1 MLDPK
6 LIKEKPEMIRNML
19 KSRAVE
25 FDLDELIKTDE
36 KRREFII
43 KTDELR
49 KKKNQVGIRISEKKK
64 AKEDASSILAE
75 MKNISSELTKL
86 ESEQEE
92 IENKYLKLAST
103 IPNLVHESV
112 PIGIDDSANIEI
124 KKWGNIPKFDF
135 KVKDHIDISENL
147 NLVDLERAAKVAG
160 ARFYYLK
167 NDLVRL
173 NQALI
178 NFGLDFL
185 AEKGYSLIQPPYM
198 INRESMEGAVIA
210 EDFEEVI
217 YKIQDEDLYMIGTSE
232 HAMAAMHSK
241 EIIEG
246 KNIPMKY
253 AGISPCFRKEAGA
266 HGRDQKG
273 IFRVHQFDK
282 IEQFV
287 FSKPEDSWK
296 EHEKLLAV
304 AEEFYQKLEIPY
316 RVMLLSTGDI
326 GKISAKTYDIEA
338 WMAGQNAYREI
349 VSCSNCLEY
358 QARRLKIR
366 FRDKTNE
373 DTQYIHTLNS
383 TLIATTRVLVS
394 IMENFQTKEGH
405 IRIPQGFTAIYGKS
419 ERDILTYPYILD
431 LKFVKNWHAEK
442 VE

>member
-6 LIKEKPEMIRNML
+6 LIKEKPEIIRNML

-25 FDLDELIKTDE
+25 FDLDGLIESDQ

-49 KKKNQVGIRISEKKK
+49 KKKNQIAITISEKKK
-64 AKEDASSILAE
+64 VGEDASSIFIE
-75 MKNISSELTKL
+75 MKNISNELTKL
-86 ESEQEE
+86 ELQQED
-92 IENKYLKLAST
+92 IEKKYLKLAST
-103 IPNLVHESV
+103 IPNLIHESV
-112 PIGIDDSANIEI
+112 PIGIDDSVNKEI

-135 KVKDHIDISENL
+135 KIKDHIDISEDL

-185 AEKGYSLIQPPYM
+185 AEKGYSLVQPPYM

-217 YKIQDEDLYMIGTSE
+217 YKVQEEDLYMIGTSE

-246 KNIPMKY
+246 KDIPMKY

-282 IEQFV
+282 IEQFI
-287 FSKPEDSWK
+287 FSRPEDSWK
-296 EHEKLLAV
+296 EHEKMLAV

-373 DTQYIHTLNS
+373 DTQYVHTLNS
-383 TLIATTRVLVS
+383 TLIATTRVLVA
-394 IMENFQTKEGH
+394 IMENFQTKDGH
-405 IRIPQGFTAIYGKS
+405 IRIPQVLQRYMGNQKEI
-419 ERDILTYPYILD
+419 
-431 LKFVKNWHAEK
+431 
-442 VE
+442 

>member
-6 LIKEKPEMIRNML
+6 LIKEKPEIIKEML
-19 KSRAVE
+19 KARAVE
-25 FDLDELIKTDE
+25 FDLEGLIDSDQ

-49 KKKNQVGIRISEKKK
+49 KKKNQVALTISEKKK
-64 AKEDASSILAE
+64 GGEDISSILAE
-75 MKNISSELTKL
+75 MKDVSEKLTKL
-86 ESEQEE
+86 ELEQNN
-92 IENKYLKLAST
+92 IEKKYLKLASS
-103 IPNLVHESV
+103 IPNLIHESV
-112 PIGIDDSANIEI
+112 PIGEDDESNKEI
-124 KKWGNIPKFDF
+124 KKWGDIPEFDF
-135 KVKDHIDISENL
+135 KIKDHIDISEDL
-147 NLVDLERAAKVAG
+147 DLVDLERAAKVAG

-185 AEKGYSLIQPPYM
+185 REKGYCVVQPPYM

-217 YKIQDEDLYMIGTSE
+217 YKIDNQDLYMIGTSE

-246 KNIPMKY
+246 KDIPKKY

-296 EHEKLLAV
+296 EHEKLLSI

-316 RVMLLSTGDI
+316 RVMLLSTGDT
-326 GKISAKTYDIEA
+326 GNISAKTYDIEA

-373 DTQYIHTLNS
+373 DTQYVHTLNS
-383 TLIATTRVLVS
+383 TLIATTRVLVA
-394 IMENFQTKEGH
+394 IMENFQTKDGH
-405 IRIPQGFTAIYGKS
+405 IQIPEVLQGYMGNQKEI
-419 ERDILTYPYILD
+419 
-431 LKFVKNWHAEK
+431 
-442 VE
+442 

>member
-6 LIKEKPEMIRNML
+6 LIKEKPEVIKNML
-19 KSRAVE
+19 KARSVE
-25 FDLDELIKTDE
+25 FDLEGLINSDQ
-36 KRREFII
+36 KRREFIT

-49 KKKNQVGIRISEKKK
+49 KKKNQVALNISEKKK
-64 AKEDASSILAE
+64 KGEDISSILAE
-75 MKNISSELTKL
+75 MKSVSEQLSKL
-86 ESEQEE
+86 EVEQNN
-92 IENKYLKLAST
+92 IEKKYLKLATS
-103 IPNLVHESV
+103 IPNLIHESV
-112 PIGIDDSANIEI
+112 PIGEDEESNKEI
-124 KKWGNIPKFDF
+124 KKWGNIPEFDF
-135 KVKDHIDISENL
+135 KIKDHIDISEDL
-147 NLVDLERAAKVAG
+147 DLVDLERAAKVAG

-185 AEKGYSLIQPPYM
+185 REKGYSAVQPPYM

-217 YKIQDEDLYMIGTSE
+217 YKIDNQDLYMIGTSE

-246 KNIPMKY
+246 KDIPKKY

-296 EHEKLLAV
+296 EHEKLLSI

-316 RVMLLSTGDI
+316 RVMLLSTGDT
-326 GKISAKTYDIEA
+326 GNISAKTYDIEA

-373 DTQYIHTLNS
+373 DTQYVHTLNS
-383 TLIATTRVLVS
+383 TLIATTRVLVA
-394 IMENFQTKEGH
+394 IMENFQTKDGH
-405 IRIPQGFTAIYGKS
+405 IRIPEVLQGYMGNQKEI
-419 ERDILTYPYILD
+419 
-431 LKFVKNWHAEK
+431 
-442 VE
+442 

>member
-6 LIKEKPEMIRNML
+6 LIKEKPEIIRNML

-25 FDLDELIKTDE
+25 FDLEELIESDQ

-49 KKKNQVGIRISEKKK
+49 KKKNQVAITISEKKK
-64 AKEDASSILAE
+64 AGEDASSILAE
-75 MKNISSELTKL
+75 MKNISNELTKL

-92 IENKYLKLAST
+92 IEKKYLKLAST
-103 IPNLVHESV
+103 IPNLVDKSV
-112 PIGIDDSANIEI
+112 PVGTDDSSNKEI

-135 KVKDHIDISENL
+135 KIKDHIDISEDL

-178 NFGLDFL
+178 HFGLDFL
-185 AEKGYSLIQPPYM
+185 TEKGYSLVQPPYM

-217 YKIQDEDLYMIGTSE
+217 YKVQDEDLYMIGTSE

-246 KNIPMKY
+246 KNMPMKY
-253 AGISPCFRKEAGA
+253 AGVSPCFRKEAGA

-282 IEQFV
+282 IEQFI

-296 EHEKLLAV
+296 EHEKMLAI

-373 DTQYIHTLNS
+373 NTQYVHTLNS
-383 TLIATTRVLVS
+383 TLIATTRVLVA
-394 IMENFQTKEGH
+394 IMENFQTKDGH
-405 IRIPQGFTAIYGKS
+405 IRIPQVLQSYMGNQKEIQ
-419 ERDILTYPYILD
+419 
-431 LKFVKNWHAEK
+431 
-442 VE
+442 

>member
-6 LIKEKPEMIRNML
+6 LIKEKPEKIKDML
-19 KSRAVE
+19 KARGVD
-25 FDLDELIKTDE
+25 FDLDGLIESDK
-36 KRREFII
+36 KRREFIL

-49 KKKNQVGIRISEKKK
+49 KKKNQVALEISQKKK
-64 AKEDASSILAE
+64 AGEDASSILDE

-86 ESEQEE
+86 EADQII
-92 IENKYLKLAST
+92 IENTYSKLAFT
-103 IPNLVHESV
+103 IPNLIHESV
-112 PIGIDDSANIEI
+112 PVGADESANKEI
-124 KKWGNIPKFDF
+124 KKWGNIPEFDF
-135 KVKDHIDISENL
+135 KINDHIDISENL
-147 NLVDLERAAKVAG
+147 GLVDLERAAKVAG

-173 NQALI
+173 NQSLI
-178 NFGLDFL
+178 HYALDFL
-185 AEKGYSLIQPPYM
+185 AKKEYSLVQPPYM
-198 INRESMEGAVIA
+198 INRQSMEGAVIA
-210 EDFEEVI
+210 DDFEEVI
-217 YKIQDEDLYMIGTSE
+217 YKIEDEDLYMIGTSE

-246 KNIPMKY
+246 KELPLRY
-253 AGISPCFRKEAGA
+253 AGVSPCFRKEAGA

-287 FSKPEDSWK
+287 FSRPEDSWK
-296 EHEKLLAV
+296 EHEKMLAV
-304 AEEFYQKLEIPY
+304 AEEFYQNLEIPHK
-316 RVMLLSTGDI
+316 VMLLSTGDM

-373 DTQYIHTLNS
+373 DTQYLHTLNS
-383 TLIATTRVLVS
+383 TLVATTRVLVS
-394 IMENFQTKEGH
+394 IMENFQTKDGH
-405 IRIPQGFTAIYGKS
+405 IRIPDVLQSYMGNQKEI
-419 ERDILTYPYILD
+419 
-431 LKFVKNWHAEK
+431 
-442 VE
+442 

>member
-6 LIKEKPEMIRNML
+6 LIKERPEIIRNML
-19 KSRAVE
+19 KARAVE
-25 FDLDELIKTDE
+25 FDLDGLIESDQ

-43 KTDELR
+43 KTDDLR
-49 KKKNQVGIRISEKKK
+49 KKKNQVAITISEKKK
-64 AKEDASSILAE
+64 AGEDASSILAE
-75 MKNISSELTKL
+75 MKNISNELTKF
-86 ESEQEE
+86 ESEQED
-92 IENKYLKLAST
+92 IERKYLKLAST
-103 IPNLVHESV
+103 IPNLVDESV
-112 PIGIDDSANIEI
+112 PIGPDESANKEI

-135 KVKDHIDISENL
+135 KIKDHIDISEDL

-178 NFGLDFL
+178 HFGLDFL
-185 AEKGYSLIQPPYM
+185 AKKGYSLVQPPYM

-217 YKIQDEDLYMIGTSE
+217 YKVQEEDLYMIGTSE

-282 IEQFV
+282 IEQFI

-296 EHEKLLAV
+296 EHEKMLAI

-373 DTQYIHTLNS
+373 DTQYVHTLNS
-383 TLIATTRVLVS
+383 TLIATTRVLVA
-394 IMENFQTKEGH
+394 IMENFQTKDGH
-405 IRIPQGFTAIYGKS
+405 IQIPQVLQSYMGNQKEIQ
-419 ERDILTYPYILD
+419 
-431 LKFVKNWHAEK
+431 
-442 VE
+442 

>member
-6 LIKEKPEMIRNML
+6 LIKEKPEVIKNML
-19 KSRAVE
+19 KARSVE
-25 FDLDELIKTDE
+25 FDLEGLINSDQ
-36 KRREFII
+36 KRREFIT

-49 KKKNQVGIRISEKKK
+49 KKKNQVALNISEKKK
-64 AKEDASSILAE
+64 KGEDISSILAE
-75 MKNISSELTKL
+75 MKSVSEQLSKL
-86 ESEQEE
+86 EVDQNS
-92 IENKYLKLAST
+92 IEKKYLKLATS
-103 IPNLVHESV
+103 IPNLIHESV
-112 PIGIDDSANIEI
+112 PIGEDEGSNKEI
-124 KKWGNIPKFDF
+124 KKWGNIPEFDF
-135 KVKDHIDISENL
+135 KIKDHIDISEDL
-147 NLVDLERAAKVAG
+147 DLVDLERAAKVAG

-185 AEKGYSLIQPPYM
+185 REKGYSAVQPPYM

-217 YKIQDEDLYMIGTSE
+217 YKIDNQDLYMIGTSE

-246 KNIPMKY
+246 KDIPKKY

-296 EHEKLLAV
+296 EHEKLLSI

-316 RVMLLSTGDI
+316 RVMLLSTGDT
-326 GKISAKTYDIEA
+326 GNISAKTYDIEA

-373 DTQYIHTLNS
+373 DTQYVHTLNS
-383 TLIATTRVLVS
+383 TLIATTRVLVA
-394 IMENFQTKEGH
+394 IMENFQTKDGH
-405 IRIPQGFTAIYGKS
+405 IRIPEVLQGYMGNQKEI
-419 ERDILTYPYILD
+419 
-431 LKFVKNWHAEK
+431 
-442 VE
+442 